1 MEKNE
6 LITQILELKKQRNAV
21 IVAHNYQIDD
31 VQEIADTVGD
41 SFALAKYC
49 AASPH
54 DVIVFC
60 GVRFMAES
68 AKILSPQKTVLLP
81 EINAECPMADMVTAS
96 DVKKMKDKYP
106 GAAVVCYIN
115 TSAEVKA
122 QCDICCTSSNA
133 VKVIESL
140 AEEEIIFVPD
150 RNLGDYIAKK
160 VSRKKMILWEG
171 YCITHERVSA
181 EDVTKVKEA
190 HPDALVLVHP
200 ECRPEVVQMADF
212 VGSTKQ
218 IIEFASASEEKKFVI
233 GTEMGV
239 LVRLKKDNPDKTFYL
254 LSQGL
259 ICPNMKKTRLESV
272 YHALRDVKYA
282 IELEEDV
289 RVKLK
294 DPTKTMRHG
303 FIVLEEKVR
312 LKAQRSLERMLAVS

>member
-6 LITQILELKKQRNAV
+6 LINQIRELKKQRNAV

-49 AASPH
+49 AASPQ

-68 AKILSPQKTVLLP
+68 AKILLPQKTVLLP
-81 EINAECPMADMVTAS
+81 EINAECPMADMVTPG
-96 DVKKMKDKYP
+96 DVKKMKERYP
-106 GAAVVCYIN
+106 AAAVVCYIN

-122 QCDICCTSSNA
+122 ECDICCTSSNA

-140 AEEEIIFVPD
+140 TEEEIIFVPD
-150 RNLGDYIAKK
+150 KNLGDYISKK
-160 VSRKKMILWEG
+160 VPRKKMILWEG
-171 YCITHERVSA
+171 YCITHERVNV
-181 EDVTKVKEA
+181 EDVIKVKEA

-200 ECRPEVVQMADF
+200 ECRPDVVEMADF

-218 IIEFASASEEKKFVI
+218 IIDYASASERDKFVI

-239 LVRLKKDNPDKTFYL
+239 LTRLKKDNPDKTFYL

-272 YHALRDVKYA
+272 YHALRDMKYA
-282 IELEEDV
+282 VELEEDV
-289 RVKLK
+289 REKIK
-294 DPTKTMRHG
+294 DHTKPMQHP
-303 FIVLEEKVR
+303 FILLEENVR
-312 LKAQRSLERMLAVS
+312 VKAQRSLERMLAVA